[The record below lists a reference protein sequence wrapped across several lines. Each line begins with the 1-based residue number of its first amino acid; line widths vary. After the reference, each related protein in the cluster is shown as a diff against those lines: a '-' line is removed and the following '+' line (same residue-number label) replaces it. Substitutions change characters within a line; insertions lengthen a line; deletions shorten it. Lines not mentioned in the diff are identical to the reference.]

1 METYL
6 DTILERTR
14 VRVEL
19 TRRERPFEELDRE
32 TRNAGPTRDLAGA
45 IRAEGMSLV
54 AEIKRRSPSKGVIQA
69 SVDPA
74 EVADAYE
81 RGGARALSVLT
92 EPEFFS
98 GSLDDLATA
107 RQAVALP
114 VLRKDFVVD
123 LYQIVEARAGGA
135 DAVLLIVAAIP
146 DPALFAELAD
156 AAAHYSLAALVEVHS
171 EWELDAA
178 FEITPELVGVNQRDL
193 RTFDV
198 DTGLAIRLRR
208 RIPGDVA
215 MVAESGIADRAG
227 VEALEEAGVEAM
239 LVGET
244 LMRAGDPARAARE
257 LLGAPLSP
265 EGTPASGD
273 GEDHD

>member
-6 DTILERTR
+6 DKILERTR
-14 VRVEL
+14 ARVEL

-32 TRNAGPTRDLAGA
+32 SRNAGQVRDFAGA
-45 IRAEGMSLV
+45 IRAEGMSLI
-54 AEIKRRSPSKGVIQA
+54 AEFKRRSPSKGVIRA
-69 SVDPA
+69 DVDPA
-74 EVADAYE
+74 EVAGAYE

-98 GSLDDLATA
+98 GSLDDLARA
-107 RQAVALP
+107 RQATTLP

-123 LYQIVEARAGGA
+123 PYQIVEARAGGA

-146 DPALFAELAD
+146 DPVAFAELAD
-156 AAAHYSLAALVEVHS
+156 AAAHYGLAALVEVHS
-171 EWELDAA
+171 EWELDDA
-178 FEITPELVGVNQRDL
+178 FEVEPGLVGVNQRDL

-198 DTGLAIRLRR
+198 DEGLAIRLRP
-208 RIPGDVA
+208 RIPADVA
-215 MVAESGIADRAG
+215 TVAESGITDRAG
-227 VEALEEAGVEAM
+227 VEALEEAGVDAM

-257 LLGAPLSP
+257 LLGIA
-265 EGTPASGD
+265 GD
-273 GEDHD
+273 EEDHD